1 MLDLLFEYVDLSM
14 TTLCPEKGK
23 MEELEAYYQVKTLS
37 NHIISALWFFCKKSI
52 KSLVIVALSCNLLC
66 IVSSISNK
74 VKFSCMVLIVKCWE
88 FC

>member
-37 NHIISALWFFCKKSI
+37 NHIITALWFSVKKKSV
-52 KSLVIVALSCNLLC
+52 KSLVFVALSCNLLYM
-66 IVSSISNK
+66 VSSVSNK
-74 VKFSCMVLIVKCWE
+74 VNFSCMELIV
-88 FC
+88 